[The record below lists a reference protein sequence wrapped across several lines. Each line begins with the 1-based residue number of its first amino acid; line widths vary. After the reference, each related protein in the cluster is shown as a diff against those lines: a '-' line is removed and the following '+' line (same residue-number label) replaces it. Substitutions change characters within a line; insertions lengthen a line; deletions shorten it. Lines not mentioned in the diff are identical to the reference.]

1 MSNDPRTSKFP
12 NNFNADHSD
21 RPFGRDIYF
30 QATDF
35 TCGPACL
42 MMAMA
47 ALDEGYIPNHLDEL
61 VIWRE
66 ANLVMQGAPP
76 AGCGPYGL
84 ARAAIRR
91 GFDVE
96 VYEHK
101 ARNIIV
107 ELSKR
112 PEEVPI
118 LETITRHDRSHAI
131 KEGCRIHEAPLS
143 RELISGLIE
152 RGRQIIALTFE
163 FVDGHWVI
171 VHDIVGKNVFIIDP
185 NKASAEELEKH
196 QFTTDT
202 GRNFIHY
209 TDAERWMSYGP
220 DRSSVLIAIGRS
232 GDIQAGTAE

>member
-1 MSNDPRTSKFP
+1 MSNDSDARKLPVDFD
-12 NNFNADHSD
+12 ADHSD
-21 RPFGRDIYF
+21 RPFDRDIYF

-47 ALDEGYIPNHLDEL
+47 ALDDTYTPSHLDEL

-66 ANLVMQGAPP
+66 ANLVMQGVPP
-76 AGCGPYGL
+76 AGCGPFGL

-91 GFDVE
+91 GYDVE

-101 ARNIIV
+101 AKNIIV

-112 PEEVPI
+112 AQDVPI
-118 LETITRHDRSHAI
+118 LETITRHDRAHAI
-131 KEGCRIHEAPLS
+131 KEGCKIFEAPLS
-143 RELISGLIE
+143 RDLITEQIE

-171 VHDIVGKNVFIIDP
+171 IHDIVGKNIFIIDP
-185 NKASAEELEKH
+185 NKASEEELEKH
-196 QFTTDT
+196 QFVTDT

-209 TDAERWMSYGP
+209 TDIERWMRYGP
-220 DRSSVLIAIGRS
+220 ERSSVLISVGRRQDS
-232 GDIQAGTAE
+232 AASAAE